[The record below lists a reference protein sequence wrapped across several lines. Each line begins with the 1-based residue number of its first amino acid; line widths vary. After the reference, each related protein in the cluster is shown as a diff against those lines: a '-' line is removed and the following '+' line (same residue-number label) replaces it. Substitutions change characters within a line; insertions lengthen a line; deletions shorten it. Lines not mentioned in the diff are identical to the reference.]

1 MDLRRS
7 ADRWVGLGWQ
17 CGVGGRCGQVSS
29 LRVRQILADVA
40 AGEGG
45 GLPERLCR
53 ACAVAIPVS
62 GVGLALM
69 IATGHGGTITATDG
83 AAAVMEDLQQA
94 VGEGPCVDA
103 SRDGR
108 PVLQSDLAATGASRW
123 PGFTAGALE
132 AGIAAVFAFPLQVGA
147 IRLGVLDLYR
157 DTTGSLDRPQL
168 VEALAFAE
176 AATTILLHLQDRVA
190 SDHQLHPRLAEAV
203 ESRREIHQAT
213 GMITVQ
219 AAVGLTEALLL
230 LRAYAYSSERPLID
244 VAKDVVARRLRFA
257 PEDDHHE

>member
-1 MDLRRS
+1 
-7 ADRWVGLGWQ
+7 
-17 CGVGGRCGQVSS
+17 VSS
-29 LRVRQILADVA
+29 LRVRQILADIVA
-40 AGEGG
+40 GDRGA
-45 GLPERLCR
+45 LPERLCR

-69 IATGHGGTITATDG
+69 IPAGHGGTITATDG
-83 AAAVMEDLQQA
+83 VAAVMEDLQQA
-94 VGEGPCVDA
+94 MGEGPCVDA
-103 SRDGR
+103 SRDRR
-108 PVLQSDLAATGASRW
+108 PVLQSDLAVTGTSRW

-157 DTTGSLDRPQL
+157 DTTGSLDRLQL
-168 VEALAFAE
+168 AEALAFAE
-176 AATTILLHLQDRVA
+176 AATTILLHLQDKA
-190 SDHQLHPRLAEAV
+190 PLGQQLHPRLAEAV

-219 AAVGLTEALLL
+219 AAVGLAEALLL
-230 LRAYAYSSERPLID
+230 LQAHAYSSERPLIE
-244 VAKDVVARRLRFA
+244 VAKDVVARRLRFR